1 MFSTIKLAT
10 IALLSLTSV
19 VTALP
24 NTPPAYGTT
33 TTSSTKKDPTGPSTT
48 PKPSTSCWVSTIT
61 KVQTGYTTLTTY
73 KPVTT
78 WVPTTYKSDVPR
90 TYTTKVWT
98 KGTGVKTEIRPF
110 TRPFT
115 STETGSRPTT
125 STVTRVTTS
134 GSKSSPLARM
144 YRKTSC

>member
-10 IALLSLTSV
+10 FALLSLTSV

-33 TTSSTKKDPTGPSTT
+33 TSSTKKDPTGLSTT
-48 PKPSTSCWVSTIT
+48 AKPSTSCWVSTIT
-61 KVQTGYTTLTTY
+61 KVQTGYTTVTTY

-98 KGTGVKTEIRPF
+98 KGTGVKTETRPF

-125 STVTRVTTS
+125 STETRVITS
-134 GSKSSPLARM
+134 GSKLDHLNC
-144 YRKTSC
+144 SCRENSY